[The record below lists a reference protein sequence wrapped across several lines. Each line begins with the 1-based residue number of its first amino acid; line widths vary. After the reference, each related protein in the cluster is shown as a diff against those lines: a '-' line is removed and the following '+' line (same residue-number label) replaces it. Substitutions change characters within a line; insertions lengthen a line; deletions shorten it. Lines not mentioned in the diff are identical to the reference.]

1 MNAFIGYMLNK
12 QFFKHFIKNPS
23 DIRFII
29 HYLERE
35 HKLVKLTGEEKEKIK
50 RLLNEAEK

>member
-1 MNAFIGYMLNK
+1 MKTLIDYILNK
-12 QFFKHFIKNPS
+12 QSFKHFIKNPS
-23 DIRFII
+23 EFRFFL

-50 RLLNEAEK
+50 KY